1 METRGGDGRKKR
13 MRRQWDERAGE
24 QQVSSFVTMFLQS
37 TESKHTRFRR
47 GRRGPSWRKTKGGG
61 GNKEAKPQTRSRD
74 VFNEDITRERPKGQ
88 SFSRVAHLDMA
99 LRAIESAAILLL
111 AITTRSSYC
120 PLQRVAAAP
129 PPMLFISSGI
139 DFLGPKTKRRESEG
153 SGTASI

>member
-1 METRGGDGRKKR
+1 MGRAS
-13 MRRQWDERAGE
+13 WGATGELFCHDVPSIDGE
-24 QQVSSFVTMFLQS
+24 QAHS
-37 TESKHTRFRR
+37 T
-47 GRRGPSWRKTKGGG
+47 PSWSSWSVVEKGQGGG